1 MNQLTKAQITVGLLA
16 NFATIWLLI
25 EQAKISTEPLL
36 SVGFIVLHFIV
47 LIVLSIVIMGMLQW
61 VKIFDLK
68 TNAILKLFVLVTLNI
83 VPTL

>member
-16 NFATIWLLI
+16 NFATIWPLI

-68 TNAILKLFVLVTLNI
+68 TNAILTLLVLVTLNI